1 MNKFTPA
8 KLIQNFALHQPENLN
23 KREKLRSV
31 KSISSII
38 DNQNHILGQPEHEKR
53 LTNNLQNK
61 FQMQRLNSEFSLTY
75 GKNNNF

>member
-53 LTNNLQNK
+53 LTNNL
-61 FQMQRLNSEFSLTY
+61 
-75 GKNNNF
+75 